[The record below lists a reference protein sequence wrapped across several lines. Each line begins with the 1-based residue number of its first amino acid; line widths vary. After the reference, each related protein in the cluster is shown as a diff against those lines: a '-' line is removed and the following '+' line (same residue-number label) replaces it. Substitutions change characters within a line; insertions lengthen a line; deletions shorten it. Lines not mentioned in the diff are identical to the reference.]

1 MSTTVIRKHISY
13 LVRRGIS
20 KLPIPLRGERS
31 AQRKSNQA
39 KHPVPTQAGVE
50 TAQADFDPPGAERR
64 CSRRT
69 AEPYSVGHSGYVIK
83 QKHLNGFLSLKSF
96 KNKGEK
102 MNTITIAILLV
113 VAAVLWVVLIAVPG
127 IRAIIYARSEEWKLQ
142 QRMRRILQHE
152 AE

>member
-31 AQRKSNQA
+31 TQRKISQA
-39 KHPVPTQAGVE
+39 NHSGSAQTGIR

-69 AEPYSVGHSGYVIK
+69 AEPYSVGHSGCVIK

-102 MNTITIAILLV
+102 NEHNHYCY
-113 VAAVLWVVLIAVPG
+113 P
-127 IRAIIYARSEEWKLQ
+127 ARSCCCTLSGPDRRPGNPRHHLRSLG
-142 QRMRRILQHE
+142 RME
-152 AE
+152 APATHAAHLTARS